1 MRGRVDLP
9 DLRFRDQ
16 GYQDFAVRLSMKEYF
31 VSKRLMTLDAGSVGN
46 NIHAVPSS
54 RPKYC
59 WETGTLFEPVR
70 LLAEPNFERT
80 RGLTQ
85 KSVRWTASR
94 ELTGTASCSSVVG
107 LMRRSRMVT
116 SVLAEFYL
124 EAFVYSVSSLS
135 KRCMQIV
142 DASWVRLFI
151 VDILLALACMQA
163 LLI

>member
-1 MRGRVDLP
+1 
-9 DLRFRDQ
+9 
-16 GYQDFAVRLSMKEYF
+16 
-31 VSKRLMTLDAGSVGN
+31 
-46 NIHAVPSS
+46 
-54 RPKYC
+54 
-59 WETGTLFEPVR
+59 
-70 LLAEPNFERT
+70 
-80 RGLTQ
+80 
-85 KSVRWTASR
+85 
-94 ELTGTASCSSVVG
+94 
-107 LMRRSRMVT
+107 MVT